1 MKATYSTIVLD
12 LSHARASNTRGTT
25 GPAAQVDSSATSHQ
39 DRDDRRRHIS
49 SPSEPQEG
57 HRGLSLTASLLTV
70 VCAVGDLVVE
80 GVFVVG
86 AGVAFQPS
94 SQCDRT
100 GQEEDVVQNIEH
112 DHDDG
117 VNGPF
122 KVDRGGDEVEQRYDR
137 ECGSEHAVVDRG
149 GVACERHGDDVT
161 DQGHDKQ

>member
-80 GVFVVG
+80 GVFLG
-86 AGVAFQPS
+86 SLVAANHGHKRRKPTSLEQEWHS
-94 SQCDRT
+94 SRAASAIAQVRKKMLFRT
-100 GQEEDVVQNIEH
+100 SSTIMMMG
-112 DHDDG
+112 
-117 VNGPF
+117 
-122 KVDRGGDEVEQRYDR
+122 
-137 ECGSEHAVVDRG
+137 
-149 GVACERHGDDVT
+149 
-161 DQGHDKQ
+161 